1 MPSVYSGI
9 PLPSHVGA
17 DCVPVALMGG
27 TLTLIQ
33 NQEVLIQYM
42 LFGVSERLVSGGS
55 VYARC
60 WVLRDRNIPGLG
72 PADDLFLWTFS
83 QSHHS
88 WLGEGTARTL
98 RTTQWTRAS

>member
-1 MPSVYSGI
+1 V
-9 PLPSHVGA
+9 PSHFGNTRF
-17 DCVPVALMGG
+17 PVALMGG
-27 TLTLIQ
+27 TLTLMQ

-60 WVLRDRNIPGLG
+60 WVLRDRNNLGFGLVG
-72 PADDLFLWTFS
+72 LFLWTFS